1 MKHVY
6 TSIDIGS
13 DSIKVVACEL
23 FKNKLNLLAAS
34 SVKSKGIKK
43 GLITDPEAASASL
56 RMAMD
61 EIQQMLG
68 VAIKKVIVSIPS
80 YFADFTIVKGRL
92 AFADENHIINSE
104 DIVNVIEN
112 AIGSKIG
119 PLNEMVTVLPID
131 FSLDGK
137 TESVIDPKGM
147 LGTTLS
153 TRAIMITTPKKNV
166 YSVVSLVSSLGIE
179 VIDISI
185 NGIGDIYALKDSSF
199 DEKVGALI
207 NIGAETTSVSIYNKG
222 IIVKSSILP
231 MGGYNIDSD
240 IAYIY
245 KMSIESARKLKEKFA
260 LAHKIY
266 AQTNDIVDVIDNVG
280 EVIKINQYEISDIS
294 MLRIR
299 EILENAKK
307 EIMVLTN
314 RQIDYIIVTGGV
326 SNMTHFEYVVSD
338 VFGKVATV
346 GNINLIGIRN
356 NKYSTAIGNVVY
368 FISKLKLKGKD
379 YSMFNQSDVEQL
391 SLTRKSAT
399 MVGKVFSFF
408 FNE

>member
-1 MKHVY
+1 
-6 TSIDIGS
+6 
-13 DSIKVVACEL
+13 
-23 FKNKLNLLAAS
+23 
-34 SVKSKGIKK
+34 
-43 GLITDPEAASASL
+43 
-56 RMAMD
+56 
-61 EIQQMLG
+61 
-68 VAIKKVIVSIPS
+68 
-80 YFADFTIVKGRL
+80 
-92 AFADENHIINSE
+92 
-104 DIVNVIEN
+104 
-112 AIGSKIG
+112 
-119 PLNEMVTVLPID
+119 
-131 FSLDGK
+131 
-137 TESVIDPKGM
+137 
-147 LGTTLS
+147 
-153 TRAIMITTPKKNV
+153 
-166 YSVVSLVSSLGIE
+166 
-179 VIDISI
+179 
-185 NGIGDIYALKDSSF
+185 
-199 DEKVGALI
+199 
-207 NIGAETTSVSIYNKG
+207 
-222 IIVKSSILP
+222 
-231 MGGYNIDSD
+231 
-240 IAYIY
+240 
-245 KMSIESARKLKEKFA
+245 
-260 LAHKIY
+260 
-266 AQTNDIVDVIDNVG
+266 
-280 EVIKINQYEISDIS
+280 